1 MSPIQIQNLDEEPEV
16 FVLKL
21 QGDIGLDLVPQMT
34 AAMERH
40 FAAGA
45 LHWAVDLSDVSF
57 LGSPAVGAIM
67 GLRSRVIR
75 QQGSVSLF
83 SAHAELKEKLNLMG
97 VDLAIPAF
105 KDWHSFLEYF
115 RWEYRGASKFVDLT
129 LPAKAC
135 MVPPMRRFIGGLLL
149 SKGYGEKDVFVMESL
164 ADELANNAIEHGKPP
179 NGIFQMHLKFDKKKM
194 ELKVANDCAPLSDE
208 AQRELVE
215 KYEHPKMTP
224 GSLRGRGIV
233 LVKKL
238 SNQMSYRV
246 EPRRVEVDIVR
257 IREGK

>member
-83 SAHAELKEKLNLMG
+83 SAHAELKEKLNL
-97 VDLAIPAF
+97 I
-105 KDWHSFLEYF
+105 
-115 RWEYRGASKFVDLT
+115 
-129 LPAKAC
+129 
-135 MVPPMRRFIGGLLL
+135 
-149 SKGYGEKDVFVMESL
+149 
-164 ADELANNAIEHGKPP
+164 
-179 NGIFQMHLKFDKKKM
+179 
-194 ELKVANDCAPLSDE
+194 
-208 AQRELVE
+208 
-215 KYEHPKMTP
+215 
-224 GSLRGRGIV
+224 GIV
-233 LVKKL
+233 FWNIFAGNIAGRQNL
-238 SNQMSYRV
+238 S
-246 EPRRVEVDIVR
+246 I
-257 IREGK
+257 